1 MKVIIVGA
9 GEVGFHIAGRLALEN
24 KDVVLIDKNMDS
36 IRRVTDHI
44 DVQTIHGSGSSPAVL
59 DEAGIRGAEILLAVT
74 DSDETNLV
82 ACLAAHIISPTTK
95 KLARLRDAAYDP
107 YHQTFRDNPPHIDT
121 IINPEIEV
129 VNTIR
134 RLLSV
139 PGAVDVSDF
148 ENGRIKFV
156 GVTLDATS
164 RMAGAALSE
173 LPGIFG
179 DARPLIAAIVRN
191 EELIVPGGNDRLKP
205 DDLVYF
211 ICKQDVLPETLRMFD
226 KHDAP
231 LNRVLIIG
239 GGRIGY
245 RLAALLEQNS
255 IHTKI
260 IERSNERCNALAQ
273 TLNKTVVL
281 CGDGSDQELLKEE
294 NIQDMDS
301 LVAVTDNEE
310 TNILVSLLGRRM
322 GARNSITKI
331 SRFSYFPLLSTIG
344 VDQVVSTRLSAI
356 SSILQHIRKGKI
368 LSATTLKGEQAEV
381 LEAVA
386 LETSD
391 IVGKPI
397 KKLAFPKGA
406 LLVSVIR
413 EEDIIIPTG
422 NTVVEPGDKVII
434 FAKRQAVAKIEK
446 ILTVKLEFF

>member
-24 KDVVLIDKNMDS
+24 KDVVLIDKDMDS

-129 VNTIR
+129 VNTIH

-156 GVTLDATS
+156 GVTLDAGS

-173 LPGIFG
+173 LPAIFG

-205 DDLVYF
+205 NDLVYF

-260 IERSNERCNALAQ
+260 IERSNERCNVLAQ

-356 SSILQHIRKGKI
+356 SSILQHVRKGKI
-368 LSATTLKGEQAEV
+368 LSTTMLKGEQAEV

-386 LETSD
+386 LETSG

-397 KKLAFPKGA
+397 KKLAFPKDA

-413 EEDIIIPTG
+413 EENIIIPTG
-422 NTVVEPGDKVII
+422 NTVVKPGDKVII

>member
-1 MKVIIVGA
+1 MKIIIVGA

-24 KDVVLIDKNMDS
+24 KDVVLIDKDMDR

-59 DEAGIRGAEILLAVT
+59 DEAGILGAEILLAVT

-301 LVAVTDNEE
+301 LVAVTNNEE

-356 SSILQHIRKGKI
+356 RSILQHIRKGKI

>member
-24 KDVVLIDKNMDS
+24 KDVVLIDKDMDS

-44 DVQTIHGSGSSPAVL
+44 DVQTVHGSGSSPAVL

-107 YHQTFRDNPPHIDT
+107 YHQTFQDNPPHIDT

-129 VNTIR
+129 VNTIH

-156 GVTLDATS
+156 GVTLDAGS

-173 LPGIFG
+173 LPAIFG

-205 DDLVYF
+205 NDLVYF

-260 IERSNERCNALAQ
+260 IERSNERCNVLAQ

-356 SSILQHIRKGKI
+356 SSILQHVRKGKI
-368 LSATTLKGEQAEV
+368 LSTTMLKGEQAEV

-386 LETSD
+386 LETSG

-413 EEDIIIPTG
+413 EENIIIPTG
-422 NTVVEPGDKVII
+422 NTVVKPGDKVII

>member
-1 MKVIIVGA
+1 MKIIIVGA

-44 DVQTIHGSGSSPAVL
+44 DVQAIHGSGSSPAVL

-82 ACLAAHIISPTTK
+82 ACLSAHIISPTTK

-129 VNTIR
+129 VNTIH

-156 GVTLDATS
+156 GVTLDASS

-173 LPGIFG
+173 LPAIFG
-179 DARPLIAAIVRN
+179 DARPLIAAIVRD
-191 EELIVPGGNDRLKP
+191 EELIVPGGNDFLKP

-211 ICKQDVLPETLRMFD
+211 ICKQDVLSETLRMFD
-226 KHDAP
+226 KHDTP

-356 SSILQHIRKGKI
+356 NSILQHIRKGKI

-406 LLVSVIR
+406 LLVSVVR
-413 EEDIIIPTG
+413 DEDIIIPTG
-422 NTVVEPGDKVII
+422 DTVVKPGDKVII

>member
-24 KDVVLIDKNMDS
+24 KDVVLIDKDMDS

-129 VNTIR
+129 VNTIH

-156 GVTLDATS
+156 GVTLDAGS

-173 LPGIFG
+173 LPAIFG

-205 DDLVYF
+205 NDLVYF

-260 IERSNERCNALAQ
+260 IERSNERCNVLAQ

-331 SRFSYFPLLSTIG
+331 SRFSYFSLLSTIG

-356 SSILQHIRKGKI
+356 SSILQHVRKGKI
-368 LSATTLKGEQAEV
+368 LSTTMLKGEQAEV

-386 LETSD
+386 LETSG

-413 EEDIIIPTG
+413 EENIIIPTG
-422 NTVVEPGDKVII
+422 NTVVKPGDKVII

>member
-1 MKVIIVGA
+1 MKIIIVGA
-9 GEVGFHIAGRLALEN
+9 GEVGFHIAGRLAQEN
-24 KDVVLIDKNMDS
+24 KDVVLIDNDMDS
-36 IRRVTDHI
+36 IRRVSDHI

-82 ACLAAHIISPTTK
+82 ACLAAHIISPSTK

-107 YHQTFRDNPPHIDT
+107 YHQIFRDNPPHIDT

-129 VNTIR
+129 VSTIH

-156 GVTLDATS
+156 GVTLDASS
-164 RMAGAALSE
+164 RMAGAALSD
-173 LPGIFG
+173 LTGIFG
-179 DARPLIAAIVRN
+179 DSRPLIAAIVRN
-191 EELIVPGGNDRLKP
+191 EELIIPSGNDRLIP

-211 ICKQDVLPETLRMFD
+211 ICKEDILSETLEMFD
-226 KHDAP
+226 KHDEP

-245 RLAALLEQNS
+245 RLADQLESKS

-260 IERSNERCNALAQ
+260 IERSSERCDTLAK

-281 CGDGSDQELLKEE
+281 CGDGSDQDLLREE
-294 NIQDMDS
+294 NIKDMDA

-310 TNILVSLLGRRM
+310 TNILVSLLGKRM
-322 GARNSITKI
+322 GVRNAITKI

-344 VDQVVSTRLSAI
+344 LNQVVSTRRSAI

-368 LSATTLKGEQAEV
+368 VSVTTLKGEQAEV

-397 KKLAFPKGA
+397 KKVVFPKGA

-413 EEDIIIPTG
+413 NKDIIIPTG
-422 NTVVEPGDKVII
+422 DTVVEPGDKVIL
-434 FAKRQAVAKIEK
+434 FAKRQAVPKIEK

>member
-24 KDVVLIDKNMDS
+24 KDVVLIDKDMDS

-129 VNTIR
+129 VNTIH

-156 GVTLDATS
+156 GVTLDAGS

-173 LPGIFG
+173 LPAIFG

-205 DDLVYF
+205 NDLVYF

-260 IERSNERCNALAQ
+260 IERSNERCNVLAQ

-356 SSILQHIRKGKI
+356 SSILQHVRKGKI
-368 LSATTLKGEQAEV
+368 LSTTMLKGEQAEV

-386 LETSD
+386 LETSG

-413 EEDIIIPTG
+413 EENIIIPTG
-422 NTVVEPGDKVII
+422 NTVVKPGDKVII

>member
-1 MKVIIVGA
+1 LKVIIVGA
-9 GEVGFHIAGRLALEN
+9 GEVGFHIAGRLSLEN
-24 KDVVLIDKNMDS
+24 KDVVLIDKDMDS

-74 DSDETNLV
+74 NSDETNLV
-82 ACLAAHIISPTTK
+82 ACLAAHIISPNTK

-107 YHQTFRDNPPHIDT
+107 YHQIFKDNPPHIDT

-129 VNTIR
+129 VDTID

-139 PGAVDVSDF
+139 PGAADVSDF
-148 ENGRIKFV
+148 EGGRIKFV

-164 RMAGAALSE
+164 RMAGAALSD
-173 LPGIFG
+173 LPDIFG
-179 DARPLIAAIVRN
+179 DSRPLIAAIVRN
-191 EELIVPGGNDRLKP
+191 EELIVPSGNDRLIP

-211 ICKQDVLPETLRMFD
+211 ICKQNILSETLEMFD
-226 KHDAP
+226 KHDEP
-231 LNRVLIIG
+231 LKRVLIVG

-245 RLAALLEQNS
+245 RLAALLEKKS

-260 IERSNERCNALAQ
+260 IEQSNDRCNALAK

-281 CGDGSDQELLKEE
+281 CGDGSDQDLLREE
-294 NIQDMDS
+294 NIRDMDA

-310 TNILVSLLGRRM
+310 TNILVSLLGKRM

-344 VDQVVSTRLSAI
+344 VDQVVSTRRSSI
-356 SSILQHIRKGKI
+356 SSILQHIRRGKI

-391 IVGKPI
+391 IIGKPI
-397 KKLAFPKGA
+397 KKVAFPKGA
-406 LLVSVIR
+406 LLVSVVR
-413 EEDIIIPTG
+413 KEDIIIPTG
-422 NTVVEPGDKVII
+422 DTVVQPGDKIII
-434 FAKRQAVAKIEK
+434 FAKRQAVPKIEK

>member
-1 MKVIIVGA
+1 LKVIIVGA

-24 KDVVLIDKNMDS
+24 KDVVLIDKDMDS

-129 VNTIR
+129 VNTIH

-156 GVTLDATS
+156 GVTLDAGS

-173 LPGIFG
+173 LPAIFG

-205 DDLVYF
+205 NDLVYF
-211 ICKQDVLPETLRMFD
+211 ICKQDVLPETLQMFD

-260 IERSNERCNALAQ
+260 IERSNERCNVLAQ

-331 SRFSYFPLLSTIG
+331 SRFSYFSLLSTIG

-356 SSILQHIRKGKI
+356 SSILQHVRKGKI
-368 LSATTLKGEQAEV
+368 LSTTMLKGEQAEV

-386 LETSD
+386 LETSG
-391 IVGKPI
+391 IVGKPL

-413 EEDIIIPTG
+413 EENIIIPTG
-422 NTVVEPGDKVII
+422 NTVVKPGDKVII

>member
-24 KDVVLIDKNMDS
+24 KDVVLIDKDMDS

-44 DVQTIHGSGSSPAVL
+44 DVQTVHGSGSSPAIL

-107 YHQTFRDNPPHIDT
+107 YHQTFQDNPPHIDT

-129 VNTIR
+129 VNTIH

-156 GVTLDATS
+156 GVTLDAGS

-173 LPGIFG
+173 LPAIFG

-205 DDLVYF
+205 NDLVYF

-260 IERSNERCNALAQ
+260 IERSNERCNVLAQ

-356 SSILQHIRKGKI
+356 SSILQHVRKGKI
-368 LSATTLKGEQAEV
+368 LSTTMLKGEQAEV

-386 LETSD
+386 LETSG

-397 KKLAFPKGA
+397 KKLAFPKDA

-413 EEDIIIPTG
+413 EENIIIPTG
-422 NTVVEPGDKVII
+422 NTVVKPGDKVII

>member
-24 KDVVLIDKNMDS
+24 KDVVLIDKDMDS

-82 ACLAAHIISPTTK
+82 ACLAAHIISPNTK

-107 YHQTFRDNPPHIDT
+107 YHQVFRDNPPHIDT

-129 VNTIR
+129 VDTID

-139 PGAVDVSDF
+139 PGAADVSDF
-148 ENGRIKFV
+148 EGGRIKFV

-164 RMAGAALSE
+164 RMAGASLSD
-173 LPGIFG
+173 LPDIFG
-179 DARPLIAAIVRN
+179 DSRPLIAAIVRN
-191 EELIVPGGNDRLKP
+191 EELIVPSGNDRLIP

-211 ICKQDVLPETLRMFD
+211 ICKQNILSETLEMFD
-226 KHDAP
+226 KHDEP
-231 LNRVLIIG
+231 LNRVLIVG

-245 RLAALLEQNS
+245 RLAALLEKKS

-260 IERSNERCNALAQ
+260 IEQSNDRCNALAK

-281 CGDGSDQELLKEE
+281 CGDGSDQDLLREE
-294 NIQDMDS
+294 NIRDMDA

-310 TNILVSLLGRRM
+310 TNILVSLLGKRM

-331 SRFSYFPLLSTIG
+331 NRFSYFPLLSTIG
-344 VDQVVSTRLSAI
+344 VDQVVSTRRSAI
-356 SSILQHIRKGKI
+356 SSILQHIRRGKI

-397 KKLAFPKGA
+397 KKISFPKGA
-406 LLVSVIR
+406 LLVGVVR
-413 EEDIIIPTG
+413 KEDIIIPTG
-422 NTVVEPGDKVII
+422 DTVVKPDDKVII
-434 FAKRQAVAKIEK
+434 FAKRQAVPKIEK
-446 ILTVKLEFF
+446 ILAVKLEFF

>member
-1 MKVIIVGA
+1 MKIIIIGA

-24 KDVVLIDKNMDS
+24 KDVVLIDKDMDS

-59 DEAGIRGAEILLAVT
+59 DEAGIREAEILLAVT

-82 ACLAAHIISPTTK
+82 ACLAAHIISPNTK

-107 YHQTFRDNPPHIDT
+107 YHQIFRDNPPHIDT

-129 VNTIR
+129 VNTID

-148 ENGRIKFV
+148 EGGRIKFV

-164 RMAGAALSE
+164 RMAGAALSD
-173 LPGIFG
+173 LPDIFG
-179 DARPLIAAIVRN
+179 DSRPLIAAIVRN
-191 EELIVPGGNDRLKP
+191 EELIVPSGNDRLIP

-211 ICKQDVLPETLRMFD
+211 ICKQNILSETLEMFD
-226 KHDAP
+226 KHDEP
-231 LNRVLIIG
+231 LKRVLIVG

-245 RLAALLEQNS
+245 RLAALLEKKS

-260 IERSNERCNALAQ
+260 IEQSNDRCNALAK

-281 CGDGSDQELLKEE
+281 CGDGSDQDLLREE
-294 NIQDMDS
+294 NIRDMDA

-310 TNILVSLLGRRM
+310 TNILVSLLGKRM

-344 VDQVVSTRLSAI
+344 VDQVVSTRRSSI
-356 SSILQHIRKGKI
+356 SSILQHIRRGKI

-391 IVGKPI
+391 IIGKPI
-397 KKLAFPKGA
+397 KKVAFPKGA
-406 LLVSVIR
+406 LLVSVVR
-413 EEDIIIPTG
+413 KEDIIIPTG
-422 NTVVEPGDKVII
+422 DTVVQPGDKIII
-434 FAKRQAVAKIEK
+434 FAKRQAVPKIEK